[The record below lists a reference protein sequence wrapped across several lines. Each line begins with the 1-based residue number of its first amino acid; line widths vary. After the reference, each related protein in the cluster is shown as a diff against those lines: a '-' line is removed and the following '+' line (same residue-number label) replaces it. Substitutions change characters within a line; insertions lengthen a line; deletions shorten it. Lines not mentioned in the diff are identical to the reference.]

1 LPLRVLSSMSP
12 SLALISVHG
21 DPAAEIGREEAGGQ
35 NVYVR
40 AVGEALARR
49 GWRVDMFTR
58 WVNPADD
65 REVWHG
71 PQCRTVRLAAGPVEF
86 IPRDR
91 LFEHLPA
98 FVEQWLA
105 WTAQRGC
112 AYDLIHSNYWLSSW
126 VGMALAERLN
136 IPQVHTYH
144 SIGAVKYDASMG
156 GATGGGFAP
165 IAGHGQDLPAVA
177 QRRLAV
183 ERRCL
188 ERVTCVVA
196 TSPQEMRDLRSRVS
210 EGGTIQIVPCGT
222 DIHRFGQVDRA
233 TARQQLGLD
242 PQGKLALYVGRFD
255 RRKGLETYLTAIAAC
270 QHRHDPAFRAI
281 IGGGNRPGQSDDAE
295 QRRIQALVAVLE
307 LGDVVQFTG
316 RISDE
321 DLPLYYAAADACVV
335 PSYYEP
341 FGLVAVEAMASRT
354 PALVSDVGGLS
365 YSVID
370 GETGLRVPPRDGLAL
385 AAALDTVL
393 GQPALRDRLGA
404 AGRDRVEQHFSW
416 EGVAEQLDHLYRSL
430 LVSHPEGTLEPVQA

>member
-1 LPLRVLSSMSP
+1 MSP
-12 SLALISVHG
+12 PLALISVHG

-58 WVNPADD
+58 WVNPTDD

-71 PQCRTVRLAAGPVEF
+71 PHCRTVRLAAGPVEF

-91 LFEHLPA
+91 LFDHLPT
-98 FVEQWLA
+98 FVDQWLA
-105 WTAQRGC
+105 WTAQHQRR
-112 AYDLIHSNYWLSSW
+112 YDLIHSNYWLSSW
-126 VGMALAERLN
+126 VGMELAATLG

-144 SIGAVKYDASMG
+144 SIGAVKYGTAMEG
-156 GATGGGFAP
+156 GA
-165 IAGHGQDLPAVA
+165 IAALNPAQALGEIQGQVSDLPAVA
-177 QRRLAV
+177 RRRLAV

-188 ERVTCVVA
+188 EQVDCVVA
-196 TSPQEMRDLRSRVS
+196 TSPQEMRDLRSLVS
-210 EGGTIQIVPCGT
+210 AAGRIQVVPCGT
-222 DIHRFGQVDRA
+222 DIARFGQADRA
-233 TARQQLGLD
+233 VARQRLRLD
-242 PQGKLALYVGRFD
+242 SQGKLVLYVGRFD
-255 RRKGLETYLTAIAAC
+255 RRKGLETFLAAIAAC

-281 IGGGNRPGQSDDAE
+281 IGGGSRPGQIDDAE
-295 QRRIQALVAVLE
+295 QRRIQSLVAVLD

-354 PALVSDVGGLS
+354 PAIVSDVGGLS
-365 YSVID
+365 YSVLD
-370 GETGLRVPPRDGLAL
+370 GETGLRVPPRNELAL
-385 AAALDTVL
+385 AAAIDTL
-393 GQPALRDRLGA
+393 LRQPTLRDRLGA
-404 AGRDRVEQHFSW
+404 TGRDRVEQYFSW

-430 LVSHPEGTLEPVQA
+430 LTSHPEGTLEPVQA

>member
-1 LPLRVLSSMSP
+1 MSP

-71 PQCRTVRLAAGPVEF
+71 PHCRTVRLAAGPVEF

-98 FVEQWLA
+98 FVDQWLA
-105 WTAQRGC
+105 WTAQHRRR
-112 AYDLIHSNYWLSSW
+112 YDLIHSNYWLSSW
-126 VGMALAERLN
+126 VGMELAAALG

-144 SIGAVKYDASMG
+144 SIGAVKYGTALEG
-156 GATGGGFAP
+156 GA
-165 IAGHGQDLPAVA
+165 IAALDPVLDSASGQAFPETPALPAVA

-188 ERVTCVVA
+188 ERVNCVVA
-196 TSPQEMRDLRSRVS
+196 TSPQEMRDLRSLVS
-210 EGGTIQIVPCGT
+210 AAGTVQIVPCGT
-222 DIHRFGQVDRA
+222 DIERFGQVDRA
-233 TARQQLGLD
+233 TARQRLGLD
-242 PQGKLALYVGRFD
+242 SQGKLVLYVGRFD
-255 RRKGLETYLTAIAAC
+255 RRKGLETFLAAIAAC
-270 QHRHDPAFRAI
+270 QHRSDPTFRAI
-281 IGGGNRPGQSDDAE
+281 IGGGSRPGQSDDAE

-316 RISDE
+316 RIRDG

-354 PALVSDVGGLS
+354 PVIVSDVGGLS
-365 YSVID
+365 YSVLD
-370 GETGLRVPPRDGLAL
+370 GETGLRVPPGEAIAL
-385 AAALDTVL
+385 AKAMDTLL
-393 GQPALRDRLGA
+393 GEPALRDRLGA

-416 EGVAEQLDHLYRSL
+416 AGVAEQLDHLYRSL